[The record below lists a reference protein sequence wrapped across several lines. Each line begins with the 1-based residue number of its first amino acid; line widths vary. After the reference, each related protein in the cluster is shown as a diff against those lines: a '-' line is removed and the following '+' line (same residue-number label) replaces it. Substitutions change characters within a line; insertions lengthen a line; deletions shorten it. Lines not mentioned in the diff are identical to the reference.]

1 MNEEEA
7 EEYAKK
13 WRKEHENG
21 DNEPKGAHI
30 TLKVDKSQEMKDL
43 EEENAELKSKLT
55 YAAEKEFDRRVDVAL
70 EEAEKLG
77 LDIGFINDPDELKVI
92 ERQIETAK
100 GKKTSSREIPLS
112 AKQLGFKN
120 DTDNEG
126 LPLEQRSYS
135 NLKELYDDLDK
146 EAKAGNKDA
155 QNALVELAKKT
166 KEHKVTDFEFQ
177 GLITE
182 KEKNPE
188 EKTKWKRLR

>member
-13 WRKEHENG
+13 WKKEHENG

-43 EEENAELKSKLT
+43 EDENAELKSKLT
-55 YAAEKEFDRRVDVAL
+55 QVAVKEFDRRTEQAL

-77 LDIGFINDPDELKVI
+77 LSVGFINDPEELKVV

-112 AKQLGFKN
+112 ARQLGFKN
-120 DTDNEG
+120 TSNEG
-126 LPLEQRSYS
+126 LPLEERSYPDMAS
-135 NLKELYDDLDK
+135 LMSDLEK
-146 EAKAGNKDA
+146 EAKEGNRDAKDA
-155 QNALVELAKKT
+155 LVKLYQKT
-166 KEHKVTDFEFQ
+166 KDAKVSDFEFR
-177 GLITE
+177 GKISK
-182 KEKNPE
+182 KELNPE
-188 EKTKWKRLR
+188 EKAKWKRLR